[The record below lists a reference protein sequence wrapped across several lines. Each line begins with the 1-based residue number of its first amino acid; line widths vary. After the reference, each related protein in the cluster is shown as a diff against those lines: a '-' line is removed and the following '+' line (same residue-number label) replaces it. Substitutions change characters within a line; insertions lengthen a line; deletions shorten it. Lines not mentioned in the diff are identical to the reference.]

1 LTKDEA
7 KTEALRRWHALPEE
21 ERQTWRQAQ
30 VFAAS
35 LAEELDFRTMGNER
49 KVIAAWLV
57 RDLTGGRVRQ
67 PRADDEPRN
76 AAE

>member
-1 LTKDEA
+1 MTKDEA
-7 KTEALRRWHALPEE
+7 KLEALRRWHALPEE
-21 ERQTWRQAQ
+21 ERQTRSQAQ

-49 KVIAAWLV
+49 KVIAAWLIQ
-57 RDLTGGRVRQ
+57 DLNGGRFQ
-67 PRADDEPRN
+67 STKSADAPRD